1 MQAGLPLNPSDSAR
15 GVSPLLETQCNQAM
29 ARSRQSQIVGLI
41 SAIAAAAMLL
51 LLVVALSVP
60 GFPVAATLVAGS
72 LLVLSIIALTASF
85 LVYIANAQL
94 VAIRIKLLST
104 ELQDYFS
111 ESSIVES
118 IRKGLDTSV
127 PVVLGQPDDP
137 LPNRIGIKST
147 GVRVCNKNIL
157 VACKKY
163 KQCLEKVG
171 REFSLVCEGISDVI
185 PTAKEK
191 PCLIEVSHLAGVF
204 LFSFSPD
211 KNPIL
216 KITRHAEKML
226 QSQDGVSNGTIWLCG
241 ALADPQKYA
250 SPFLSLLEKTRQ
262 GILANPDLQNNQERK
277 LALEAALLTMNIF
290 LSGWCLGNPE
300 HNQYVATQVAESYK
314 DSTLR
319 NRILD
324 LLGTGNVIS
333 ALALASAQNLT
344 KQFSWASGIQK
355 VLREDEKENRSKQEK
370 KEEVCC
376 LYSEIDPCRCLG
388 ALPKQFES
396 RSPDGQE
403 PPAQQLTKLLKDFN
417 DAIPSGVI
425 GVIAKASSSNL
436 QADFAGVLDTF
447 RKLQVLFENYPPL
460 CEQNILLWLKASLEQ
475 VGLQRKLRTF
485 LPSSERKLLEK
496 VLSIFVLGLYVRGM
510 FSVGQVEQLAKI
522 CNAKDSTCFARL
534 VNNFSLIRTALPT
547 LFN

>member
-127 PVVLGQPDDP
+127 PVILGQPDDP

-147 GVRVCNKNIL
+147 GVRVCGKSIL
-157 VACKKY
+157 VDCKKY
-163 KQCLEKVG
+163 KERLEKI
-171 REFSLVCEGISDVI
+171 RKEFSLVCEGISDVI
-185 PTAKEK
+185 PTTKEK
-191 PCLIEVSHLAGVF
+191 PCLIESSHLAGVF

-226 QSQDGVSNGTIWLCG
+226 QSQEGFSNGTIWLCG
-241 ALADPQKYA
+241 AFSDPQKFA
-250 SPFLSLLEKTRQ
+250 TPFLSLLEKTRQ
-262 GILANPDLQNNQERK
+262 GILANPDLQDDQERK
-277 LALEAALLTMNIF
+277 MALEAALLTLNIF
-290 LSGWCLGNPE
+290 FSGWCLGNPE

-314 DSTLR
+314 DVSLR
-319 NRILD
+319 NRILE
-324 LLGTGNVIS
+324 LLDTGNVIS
-333 ALALASAQNLT
+333 ALALANSQT
-344 KQFSWASGIQK
+344 KNGSFASGIQE
-355 VLREDEKENRSKQEK
+355 VLCEDDKEKRASKEQ
-370 KEEVCC
+370 KEGVCC
-376 LYSEIDPCRCLG
+376 LYSEIDPFRCLG

-396 RSPDGQE
+396 RSPDGKEPVQE
-403 PPAQQLTKLLKDFN
+403 RLTKLLRDLN
-417 DAIPSGVI
+417 DKIPSGI
-425 GVIAKASSSNL
+425 LGIIAKASSSDL
-436 QADFAGVLDTF
+436 QADFAGILNVVQQ
-447 RKLQVLFENYPPL
+447 LQVLFESYPPL

-475 VGLQRKLRTF
+475 VGLQKKLRTF

-496 VLSIFVLGLYVRGM
+496 VLSIFLLGLYVRGI

-522 CNAKDSTCFARL
+522 CNAKDSNGFARL
-534 VNNFSLIRTALPT
+534 VSDFSLIRTALPS